1 MRNKL
6 LLAVFAVLGFA
17 LCAVAE
23 RPQRALPTSAESNR
37 VFRKARPASR
47 AGLPL
52 MRNTTVRLFGV
63 TPKAAE
69 TPAVEIDGIDLRGYL
84 CYSSTGTWGFYR
96 VPTTA
101 DESPELLSAID
112 IYRARSGT
120 LVGDTY
126 YIAEEVDNGELNGER
141 YYIYSFN
148 PETWELIEKR
158 ETEYTRMASDVTTD
172 PVTGKTYGCFYK
184 TRESSNGEVTSW
196 VFGTIDYETL
206 EVTEI
211 SEPFSR
217 QWISCAIDADGT
229 MYVIDYYGVLHKVDK
244 ATGTKTRIGS
254 TGVNFVSGGFAF
266 NQSAAID
273 PVTGRMF
280 ASCDKYMEGDYIYE
294 INKTTGK
301 ATLVYTFDHDLIPQG
316 LYVAARPAADDA
328 PAAVADL
335 AIKVEGASLS
345 GEAVFTAPDKSFGGS
360 VLDGQLKW
368 SITVDETVTANGTA
382 EPGEKV
388 TVPVEVSSTG
398 EHIVTVIVA
407 NDGGNSPKA
416 QVKRYFG
423 NDTPTAPVVT
433 LVRDGGNFVVTWN
446 AVTTG
451 IHEGYVDSDNM
462 AYTVTRHPD
471 NVTVARDIKAT
482 TVTDPVAKPD
492 NMTPYSYSVTATA
505 AGMTSAAGTTAR
517 FPLGEILP
525 PYKADFEAA
534 DALDFYTVIDGNND
548 GRKWSAIEGCL
559 RLPTAFES
567 DADDWAIT
575 PPLRL
580 EKGKRYRV
588 TFLTWSHSNKGY
600 TERMEVKWGTA
611 PTPEGMTEYILDR
624 TDIDC
629 SGENPY
635 LIEDYIVPEED
646 GVYYVGFHGI
656 SDVNTMFLYVYN
668 FEIAE
673 GMKSNAPDAVTGLT
687 ATPDPEGKMKA
698 HLSFTLP
705 AADID
710 GNPIEELSKVEIY
723 RNSELVKTL
732 TEGLVPGKETGYT
745 DEVTGDEGA
754 YVYRVIPYSAAGGVG
769 LPADVAIYVGVNIPG
784 RVENIVVT
792 ESNGDGEVTLT
803 WEAPATDVNG
813 YPIAPEIISYDI
825 YDITFPDEPWVVAT
839 DLKTLSH
846 TYTYLNPASR
856 QMLGQWSIVAKTTAG
871 SGSARA
877 SQFLPAGS
885 PYPTPYRESWANAE
899 VHYILYSQGVRGDAR
914 WDVLDDTKGIT
925 AQDGDNGYTGCAAS
939 TENYSAVLG
948 MGKILIP
955 AENPGM
961 TFYTYNVEAGS
972 ENNNTLALE
981 VNAGSGWET
990 VTTVTMKELPLKNA
1004 WNRVTVSLADY
1015 AGKSVQ
1021 IRFAAT
1027 TKTYASTWLDN
1038 LVIDSMHPVNLTA
1051 TAVSAPAEA
1060 VPGEE
1065 FDVTVWVEN
1074 NGMQPCGIYSVE
1086 LFRGEERIG
1095 AEVIETPIQSGSR
1108 ATVKFTDSLNPMS
1121 PDETVYYARVT
1132 AEDDEVEDDDIS
1144 PEATVT
1150 RIDPIY
1156 PAPESLTAEGDGET
1170 ITLSWNEPDRQSFIH
1185 PVTEDF
1191 ESATPYV
1198 VSSVEGWTFIDADG
1212 AEIYRIDGWDYPGNS
1227 QPAAYTVLNAAD
1239 SPSEEF
1245 YRAHSGNQYL
1255 MSMAAVLS
1263 PRVSHNDDWAISPP
1277 LSGASQTISFY
1288 AMTFAPSQEG
1298 GYEQFEVYYST
1309 TGTAVKD
1316 FKKISGLYPV
1326 DVPMAWTRFS
1336 YRLPEGAKY
1345 FAIRC
1350 VSADV
1355 FMLFIDDVTF
1365 TPADGDRTLDLKGY
1379 NIFRDGVKL
1388 NDEPVAE
1395 TTFADNVSDDD
1406 THSYVVTAVYD
1417 TFGESAASNPVTL
1430 SRSSITDVIA
1440 AGINVTGGRGEI
1452 VITGADGVAV
1462 TVVTPDGRTAASL
1475 TAAAKTVVPAR
1486 PGLYIVTAGP
1496 VVKKVIVK

>member
-1 MRNKL
+1 
-6 LLAVFAVLGFA
+6 
-17 LCAVAE
+17 
-23 RPQRALPTSAESNR
+23 
-37 VFRKARPASR
+37 
-47 AGLPL
+47 
-52 MRNTTVRLFGV
+52 MRNTTVRLSGI
-63 TPKAAE
+63 ASNGAE
-69 TPAVEIDGIDLRGYL
+69 SQGVEIDGIDLRGYL

-96 VPTTA
+96 IPTTG
-101 DESPELLSAID
+101 DESPGLLHAIN

-126 YIAEEVDNGELNGER
+126 YIAEEVDNGELDGER

-148 PETWELIEKR
+148 PETWEVIDKR
-158 ETEYTRMASDVTTD
+158 ETEYTRMASDLATD

-211 SEPFSR
+211 SEPFTR

-229 MYVIDYYGVLHKVDK
+229 MYAIDYYGVLHRVDK
-244 ATGTKTRIGS
+244 TTGTKTRIGS
-254 TGVNFVSGGFAF
+254 TGLNFVSGGITF

-294 INKTTGK
+294 IDKATGK
-301 ATLVYTFDHDLIPQG
+301 ATLVYTFADDFIPQG
-316 LYVAARPAADDA
+316 LYIPARPAADDA

-335 AIKVEGASLS
+335 TLNVEGASLS
-345 GEAVFTAPDKSFGGS
+345 GEAVFTAPDKAFGGS
-360 VLDGQLKW
+360 ALEGPLKW
-368 SITVDETVTANGTA
+368 SVIVNETAVSSAA
-382 EPGEKV
+382 AAPGEKV
-388 TVPVEVSSTG
+388 TVPVEVSSAG
-398 EHIVTVIVA
+398 EHIVTVIMS

-416 QVKRYFG
+416 QVRRYFG
-423 NDTPTAPVVT
+423 NDTPSTPSVT
-433 LVRDGGNFVVTWN
+433 LARDGGNFVVSWN

-451 IHEGYVDSDNM
+451 IHDGYVDSDNM
-462 AYTVTRHPD
+462 TYTVTRHPD
-471 NVTVARDIKAT
+471 NITVARDIRET

-505 AGMTSAAGTTAR
+505 AGLTSAAGTTAR
-517 FPLGEILP
+517 YPLGEIRP

-548 GRKWSAIEGCL
+548 GRRWSAIDGCL

-567 DADDWAIT
+567 DADDWAVT

-588 TFLTWSHSNKGY
+588 TFLTWSHSNNGY
-600 TERMEVKWGTA
+600 TERMEVKWGAA

-629 SGENPY
+629 TGDNPY
-635 LIEDYIVPEED
+635 LIEDYIVPEQD

-673 GMKSNAPDAVTGLT
+673 GMKSNAPDAVTGLA
-687 ATPDPEGKMKA
+687 ATPDPDGKMKA

-705 AADID
+705 STDID
-710 GNPIEELSKVEIY
+710 GNPLEELSKVDVY
-723 RNSELVKTL
+723 RDRELVATL
-732 TEGLVPGKETGYT
+732 TDNLVPGNEIRYT
-745 DEVTGDEGA
+745 DEVSGNEGA
-754 YVYRVIPYSAAGGVG
+754 YIYRVTPYSAAGGVG
-769 LPADVAIYVGVNIPG
+769 LPTDVAVYVGVNIPG

-803 WEAPATDVNG
+803 WEAPKTDING

-825 YDITFPDEPWVVAT
+825 YDITMPNDPWVVAT
-839 DLKTLSH
+839 DLKTLTH
-846 TYTYLNPASR
+846 TYTYLNPGAR

-877 SQFLPAGS
+877 SQFLPAGT

-899 VHYILYSQGVRGDAR
+899 VHYVLYSQGVRGDAR
-914 WDVLDDTKGIT
+914 WDILDDSKGIA
-925 AQDGDNGYTGCAAS
+925 AQDGDNGYAGCAAS
-939 TENYSAVLG
+939 TENYSAILG

-955 AENPGM
+955 AVNPGV
-961 TFYTYNVEAGS
+961 TFYTYNVEAGA
-972 ENNNTLALE
+972 ENLNTLALE
-981 VNAGSGWET
+981 VNAGNGWET
-990 VTTVTMKELPLKNA
+990 VTTVTMKDLPLKNA
-1004 WNRVTVSLADY
+1004 WNRVTVSLTDY
-1015 AGKSVQ
+1015 AGKPVQ
-1021 IRFAAT
+1021 MRFVAT

-1051 TAVSAPAEA
+1051 TTVTAPAEA

-1065 FDVTVWVEN
+1065 YDVTVWIEN
-1074 NGMQPCGIYSVE
+1074 NGMQPSGIYSVE
-1086 LFRGEERIG
+1086 LFRGDERIG

-1108 ATVKFTDSLNPMS
+1108 ATVKFADSLTPMS
-1121 PDETVYYARVT
+1121 PDKTVYYARVT
-1132 AEDDEVEDDDIS
+1132 TEDDAVEDDDIS
-1144 PEATVT
+1144 PEVTVA
-1150 RIDPIY
+1150 RVDPIY
-1156 PAPESLTAEGDGET
+1156 PVPVSLTAESDGET
-1170 ITLSWNEPDRQSFIH
+1170 ITLSWDEPDCKSFIH

-1212 AEIYRIDGWDYPGNS
+1212 AEIYGIQGWDYPGNR

-1239 SPSEEF
+1239 SPSEDI
-1245 YRAHSGNQYL
+1245 YSAHSGNQYL
-1255 MSMAAVLS
+1255 MSMAAVVS
-1263 PRVSHNDDWAISPP
+1263 PRVNHNDDWAISPL
-1277 LSGASQTISFY
+1277 LSGGEQTVSFY

-1309 TGTAVKD
+1309 TGTAIKD
-1316 FKKISGLYPV
+1316 FVKISGRYPV
-1326 DVPMAWTRFS
+1326 NVPMTWTRFS

-1395 TTFADNVSDDD
+1395 RRFADKVSDDD
-1406 THSYVVTAVYD
+1406 VHSYVVTAVYD
-1417 TFGESAASNPVTL
+1417 TYGESAASNPVTL
-1430 SRSSITDVIA
+1430 SRSGIADVT
-1440 AGINVTGGRGEI
+1440 AGGISVTGSLGKI
-1452 VITGADGVAV
+1452 VITGADGMAV

-1475 TAAAKTVVPAR
+1475 TATAETAVAAR
-1486 PGLYIVTAGP
+1486 PGLYIVKAGP